1 MNNQITIFL
10 VFVFFV
16 VLISIQYT
24 LNKMLLVLKD
34 ILNVLKSK
42 NIHLK

>member
-1 MNNQITIFL
+1 MSSQITIFL

-16 VLISIQYT
+16 ILISIQYT

-34 ILNVLKSK
+34 MLNVLRSK
-42 NIHLK
+42 NINLK

>member
-1 MNNQITIFL
+1 MSGQITIFL

-16 VLISIQYT
+16 ILISLQYT
-24 LNKMLLVLKD
+24 LNKMLQVLNE
-34 ILNVLKSK
+34 ILKVLRSN